1 MPARLLPRLSGLT
14 SRAAVL
20 VAAAA
25 LTLVAGLVPAQAA
38 TASAWSISDVFG
50 APDYPLVQGLS
61 VSGPA
66 NAWVSGTAYQSLL
79 AEHWDGTQWTRV
91 TPPPSVDNLA
101 NATVND
107 DIVGSSSP
115 TNTWFFPEVSSP
127 TTTKTLGLVWNGSA
141 WRTVRCRPWTRCSA

>member
-1 MPARLLPRLSGLT
+1 MLARWLPRLTGLT
-14 SRAAVL
+14 SRAAL
-20 VAAAA
+20 LAAAVA
-25 LTLVAGLVPAQAA
+25 LTLTAGLIPAQAA
-38 TASAWSISDVFG
+38 GTPAWSISDVFG

-79 AEHWDGTQWTRV
+79 AEHWDGTQWTSV

-107 DIVGSSSP
+107 GIVGSSSP
-115 TNTWFFPEVSSP
+115 TNTWFFPEVSGPAP
-127 TTTKTLGLVWNGSA
+127 TRSSA
-141 WRTVRCRPWTRCSA
+141 